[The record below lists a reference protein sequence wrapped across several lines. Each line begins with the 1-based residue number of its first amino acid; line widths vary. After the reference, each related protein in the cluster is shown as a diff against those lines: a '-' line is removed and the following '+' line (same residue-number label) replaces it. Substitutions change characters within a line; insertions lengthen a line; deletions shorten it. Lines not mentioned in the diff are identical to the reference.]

1 VVADCFVENLVYLGD
16 KNENL
21 VKLLELVE
29 LRFSTSTTPAIA
41 AIDDDMVLILL
52 QRKSK

>member
-1 VVADCFVENLVYLGD
+1 MVADCFVENLVYLGD

-41 AIDDDMVLILL
+41 AIDDMVLILL